1 MNETRPKSRVAL
13 FDFILT
19 LVRTDFKVRY
29 HGQLGGFFWA
39 LLKPVAMFIVL
50 YRVFHLLFVNRSYLL
65 NLLTG
70 ILLWSFFA
78 EGTPS
83 ALESLLGKRH
93 LLTKATVPRWI
104 VIVASLSNA
113 LITMIVF
120 SVAICVMVLLE
131 GKSPGIAG
139 FVLFYFYLLLYVVIV
154 AGFGLGASVLFLH
167 YRDLNQVWDVVLQ
180 AGFYLTPIIYPL
192 DVIPERYHFY
202 LYLWPVTPI
211 VQFSRQ
217 ALLGGPLPT
226 LKAHLMLIGMVA
238 VVFGAGVLIYSTGVK
253 RALEKL

>member
-1 MNETRPKSRVAL
+1 MTEPRAKSRVAL
-13 FDFILT
+13 FDFVVT

-39 LLKPVAMFIVL
+39 LLKPLAMFIVL
-50 YRVFHLLFVNRSYLL
+50 YRVFHLLFVNKSYLS
-65 NLLTG
+65 NLLIG
-70 ILLWSFFA
+70 LLLWTFFA
-78 EGTPS
+78 EGTPT
-83 ALESLLGKRH
+83 ALEALLSKRH
-93 LLTKATVPRWI
+93 LLTNATIPRWV

-113 LITMIVF
+113 LITMTVF
-120 SVAICVMVLLE
+120 SVAISVMVLVE
-131 GKSPGIAG
+131 GKSPGVVG
-139 FVLFYFYLLLYVVIV
+139 FLLFYLYLVLYVLMV

-167 YRDLNQVWDVVLQ
+167 YRDLNQVWDVILQ

-192 DVIPERYHFY
+192 DLIPERYHFY

-217 ALLGGPLPT
+217 VLLGGPLPT
-226 LKAHLMLIGMVA
+226 LKAHLMLFGMVGII
-238 VVFGAGVLIYSTGVK
+238 FGVGAAIYSTGVK